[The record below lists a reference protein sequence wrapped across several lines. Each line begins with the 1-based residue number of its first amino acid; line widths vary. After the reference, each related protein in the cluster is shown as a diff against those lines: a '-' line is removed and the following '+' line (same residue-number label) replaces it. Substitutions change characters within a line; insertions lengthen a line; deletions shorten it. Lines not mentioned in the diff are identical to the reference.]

1 MSESY
6 YTTEALIRSMAPIKS
21 VIDSF
26 TLETKD
32 IINSQAKFVSLM
44 VSISKQCN
52 DISINCGANTNE
64 EDVFIDW
71 SNITF
76 LPSRRYIQKLL
87 QQYITKLEECNI
99 ELQDDNLASLVC
111 YFSMTKCNTLPDPTS
126 SSLVTFRIPKS
137 NNSMESNDNDTSP
150 STNNKGNDDIIQ
162 IRTYPYHNDVGAAK
176 VWEAGACLAEY
187 IIYNPQ
193 CVKDKNVV
201 ELGAG
206 VGLTGL
212 IAAGVC
218 RAKSMH
224 MTDYTEVCLDN
235 LGYNVDINEEWLR
248 GRGVTPD
255 TVTVVS
261 KGLNL
266 LILHVVN
273 THLTMILMHIP
284 DK

>member
-1 MSESY
+1 MSKSY

-26 TLETKD
+26 TLGTND
-32 IINSQAKFVSLM
+32 IINSQAKFVSLI
-44 VSISKQCN
+44 VSISKQCKESIIN
-52 DISINCGANTNE
+52 DANIKEEEEEE
-64 EDVFIDW
+64 EDVIIVDW
-71 SNITF
+71 PTISF

-111 YFSMTKCNTLPDPTS
+111 YFSMTKCSTLPDPTS

-137 NNSMESNDNDTSP
+137 NNSMKSNVNDTSP
-150 STNNKGNDDIIQ
+150 STNNREDDDIIQ
-162 IRTYPYHNDVGAAK
+162 IRTYPHHNDVGVAK

-187 IIYNPQ
+187 IIFNPH
-193 CVKDKNVV
+193 CVEDKNVV

-212 IAAGVC
+212 IASAYK
-218 RAKSMH
+218 AKSVN

-235 LGYNVDINEEWLR
+235 LSYNVDINEEWLR
-248 GRGVTPD
+248 KRGVLPE

-261 KGLNL
+261 
-266 LILHVVN
+266 
-273 THLTMILMHIP
+273 M
-284 DK
+284 

>member
-1 MSESY
+1 MSKSY
-6 YTTEALIRSMAPIKS
+6 YTTEALIRSMAPIKT

-26 TLETKD
+26 TLGTND
-32 IINSQAKFVSLM
+32 IINSQAKFVSLI
-44 VSISKQCN
+44 VFISKQCN
-52 DISINCGANTNE
+52 DISITNDANIK
-64 EDVFIDW
+64 EDDVIIDW
-71 SNITF
+71 STITF

-111 YFSMTKCNTLPDPTS
+111 YFSMTKCSSTLPDPTS

-137 NNSMESNDNDTSP
+137 NNSMKSNDNNDTSE
-150 STNNKGNDDIIQ
+150 STNNREDDDDDIMQ
-162 IRTYPYHNDVGAAK
+162 IRTYPYHNDVGVAK

-187 IIYNPQ
+187 IIYNPH
-193 CVKDKNVV
+193 CVKDKHVV

-212 IAAGVC
+212 IAAGFC

-235 LGYNVDINEEWLR
+235 LSYNVDINEEWLR
-248 GRGVTPD
+248 KRGVLPD

-261 KGLNL
+261 MK
-266 LILHVVN
+266 
-273 THLTMILMHIP
+273 
-284 DK
+284 D

>member
-1 MSESY
+1 MPESY
-6 YTTEALIRSMAPIKS
+6 YTTEALIRSMSPIKS
-21 VIDSF
+21 VID
-26 TLETKD
+26 TLETND
-32 IINSQAKFVSLM
+32 IINSQARFVSLI
-44 VSISKQCN
+44 VSISKQCK
-52 DISINCGANTNE
+52 DTIIKDANIKE
-64 EDVFIDW
+64 EDIIIDW
-71 SNITF
+71 STITF

-111 YFSMTKCNTLPDPTS
+111 YFSMTKCSALPDPTT

-137 NNSMESNDNDTSP
+137 NSMKSNVNDASP
-150 STNNKGNDDIIQ
+150 STNNDDDDDIIQ
-162 IRTYPYHNDVGAAK
+162 IRTYPYHNDVGVAK

-193 CVKDKNVV
+193 YIEDKNVV

-212 IAAGVC
+212 VAAGVSK
-218 RAKSMH
+218 AKSVN

-235 LGYNVDINEEWLR
+235 LTHNVDINKEWLR
-248 GRGVTPD
+248 KGGVSPE

-261 KGLNL
+261 N
-266 LILHVVN
+266 
-273 THLTMILMHIP
+273 
-284 DK
+284 

>member
-1 MSESY
+1 
-6 YTTEALIRSMAPIKS
+6 
-21 VIDSF
+21 
-26 TLETKD
+26 
-32 IINSQAKFVSLM
+32 
-44 VSISKQCN
+44 
-52 DISINCGANTNE
+52 
-64 EDVFIDW
+64 
-71 SNITF
+71 
-76 LPSRRYIQKLL
+76 
-87 QQYITKLEECNI
+87 
-99 ELQDDNLASLVC
+99 
-111 YFSMTKCNTLPDPTS
+111 MTKCSTLPDPTS

-137 NNSMESNDNDTSP
+137 NNSMEGNDNDTSP
-150 STNNKGNDDIIQ
+150 TTNNREDDDDDIIQ
-162 IRTYPYHNDVGAAK
+162 IRTYPYHNDVGVAK

-187 IIYNPQ
+187 IIYNLH

-212 IAAGVC
+212 IAAGYSG
-218 RAKSMH
+218 AKSIH